1 MVFYAMCCWHYDVT
15 SVFLNV
21 RRREEQKPLE
31 WWVQQEWNPLAK
43 RPLHTWLDHERS
55 EEDKCRMSAMGN
67 LVVPRQASLGAC
79 VLSRLLAL

>member
-31 WWVQQEWNPLAK
+31 WWVQQEWNPLAQK
-43 RPLHTWLDHERS
+43 TFTYVARPRKVGGGQMPDV
-55 EEDKCRMSAMGN
+55 GN
-67 LVVPRQASLGAC
+67 G
-79 VLSRLLAL
+79 